1 VTTTIE
7 QCLSETAAQAE
18 FEPRRTKL
26 LWEQEV
32 NTRWAKLDHLLYL
45 PVVGLTRPRDLYYYQ
60 GQGLQVL
67 YGFTYKYLTVEHFL
81 GRLTRLE
88 VGYPLAEALAQ
99 TYSQAWYP
107 GHSSL
112 ILFAD
117 WHIKPHWTKHPTH
130 SGHVTMWGRVMPGT
144 KQLLLNGPDGHLLGA
159 WDMVID
165 LHLSQVLVDLE
176 ADLAEVLQRP
186 LAYTI
191 CDSDG
196 GGLPT
201 GQRYAAAERFYLSRL
216 AQPGYTL
223 DDFELRGEWQ
233 PATGDPE
240 REVVAAGWRDPVKA
254 AAEVRDL
261 VLMRRLSDVNPT
273 RIYAGRLPPEL
284 NLAEVPGLYR
294 QRWNHQE
301 RRIRE
306 LVNGANLNAN
316 FGYTYQTVSDR
327 TQQRQWVEAQTQ
339 VEVSQQRLTL
349 HQTALV
355 NLRRQLAELRH
366 SYQQQR
372 LAWTV
377 SLTDLQHYYHH
388 RQQAGQPL
396 RRCQQRL
403 ARHDRTG
410 ATLTGRYRRHRQRLL
425 RQLRQRRQQG
435 LTAQTELNT
444 RQAVRDTFDTAAL
457 CRQREL
463 EKDQLMLNL
472 QILLG
477 NLHDWTRTHYFA
489 PVWQHLELD
498 TAIELIYRK
507 PGRVR
512 WGTQEIEV
520 VLEPYRYPEH
530 QQAMEETCRRF
541 NAANVRWRDDR
552 LLRIRVAPAA

>member
-1 VTTTIE
+1 MTATIDH
-7 QCLSETAAQAE
+7 CLSETVAPAE
-18 FEPRRTKL
+18 LEPRRAQL
-26 LWEQEV
+26 LWEQEAD
-32 NTRWAKLDHLLYL
+32 TRWAKLDHLLYL
-45 PVVGLTRPRDLYYYQ
+45 PVLGLTRPRDLYYYQ

-81 GRLTRLE
+81 GRLTRLQ
-88 VGYPLAEALAQ
+88 VSYPLAEALAQ

-107 GHSSL
+107 GYRSL
-112 ILFAD
+112 ILFVD
-117 WHIKPHWTKHPTH
+117 WHIKPHWTKHPAH

-144 KQLLLNGPDGHLLGA
+144 KQLILNGPEGHLLGA
-159 WDMVID
+159 WDMAID

-176 ADLAEVLQRP
+176 ADLTEVFQRP

-216 AQPGYTL
+216 AQSGYSL
-223 DDFELRGEWQ
+223 DDFDLHGAWQ
-233 PATGDPE
+233 PVKGDPE
-240 REVVAAGWRDPVKA
+240 REVVAASWRDPVKA

-261 VLMRRLSDVNPT
+261 ILMRRLSDVNPT
-273 RIYAGRLPPEL
+273 RIYAGCLPPEV

-294 QRWNHQE
+294 QRWNSQE

-306 LVNGANLNAN
+306 LVKGANLNAN

-339 VEVSQQRLTL
+339 VEASQQRLAL

-355 NLRRQLAELRH
+355 NLQRQLADLRQT
-366 SYQQQR
+366 YQQQR

-377 SLTDLQHYYHH
+377 SWTDLQQHYHD
-388 RQQAGQPL
+388 RQQAGLVL

-403 ARHDRTG
+403 ARHDRMG
-410 ATLTGRYRRHRQRLL
+410 DTLTGRYRRRRQRLL
-425 RQLRQRRQQG
+425 RQLRQRRQQAR
-435 LTAQTELNT
+435 TAQTELNT
-444 RQAVRDTFDTAAL
+444 RQALRDTFDTAAL
-457 CRQREL
+457 CRQRDL

-472 QILLG
+472 QVLLA
-477 NLHDWTRTHYFA
+477 NLHDWSRTHYFA
-489 PVWQHLELD
+489 PLWQHVELD

-507 PGRVR
+507 PGQVY
-512 WGTQEIEV
+512 WGEQEIGV

-541 NAANVRWRDDR
+541 NAANIRWRDDR
-552 LLRIRVAPAA
+552 LLRIWIAPAA